1 MEKAVFYR
9 ELCAKLEA
17 LIGEERDWL
26 ANLANTAAL
35 LYQELPRINWVG
47 FYLLK
52 GDELVLGPFQGKPA
66 CIRIAMGKGVCG
78 QTALHRKAHV
88 VPDVHEFAGH
98 IVCDP
103 ASRSEVVVPLEYAG
117 RLIGVLDIDSPEL
130 ARFDSADA
138 DGLTEVAKILVERC
152 LWE

>member
-78 QTALHRKAHV
+78 VLCTAKLTWCQMCTSCRPYRV
-88 VPDVHEFAGH
+88 
-98 IVCDP
+98 I
-103 ASRSEVVVPLEYAG
+103 LLG
-117 RLIGVLDIDSPEL
+117 RGCGI
-130 ARFDSADA
+130 
-138 DGLTEVAKILVERC
+138 
-152 LWE
+152 